1 MGFVIPINY
10 VSKNGLTYKFD
21 DLADKIPTLDT
32 DSFFDSLLNDDF

>member
-32 DSFFDSLLNDDF
+32 DSFFDRLLNDDF